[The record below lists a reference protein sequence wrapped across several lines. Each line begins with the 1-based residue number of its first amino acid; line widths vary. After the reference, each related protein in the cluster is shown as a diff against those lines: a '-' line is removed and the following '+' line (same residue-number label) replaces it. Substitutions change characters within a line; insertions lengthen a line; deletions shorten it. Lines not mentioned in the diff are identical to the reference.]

1 MIKVTFEGYNE
12 KKEKMQLV
20 KIGNLEKETEKQ
32 IVIKEPLG
40 ASCTINKSILS
51 IILFSRNIL
60 MLFSIAVSEI
70 PIIIDKFTAVPK

>member
-40 ASCTINKSILS
+40 ASCTINKSKIIERIDDYVLPEVELVEVILS
-51 IILFSRNIL
+51 C
-60 MLFSIAVSEI
+60 
-70 PIIIDKFTAVPK
+70 